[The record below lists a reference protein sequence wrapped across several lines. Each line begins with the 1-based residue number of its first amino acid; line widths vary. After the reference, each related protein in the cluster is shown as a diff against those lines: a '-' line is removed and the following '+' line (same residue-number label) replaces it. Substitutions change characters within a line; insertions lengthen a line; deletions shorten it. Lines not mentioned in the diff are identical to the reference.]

1 MNKFRTDLAAVLKAG
16 PDGDDMANADEV
28 LAELR
33 KFEKAEAQRYADL
46 ANRVQGLIDSE
57 AGRYADYVRRFNAI
71 MAALPKGAAVADA
84 IYPAPQ
90 AEPGPVSPA
99 DPAVPADRASTRNS

>member
-46 ANRVQGLIDSE
+46 ANRVQGLINTE

-71 MAALPKGAAVADA
+71 MAALPKGAAVADPTDA
-84 IYPAPQ
+84 SPQ
-90 AEPGPVSPA
+90 PEDDPGTPA
-99 DPAVPADRASTRNS
+99 DPDNTRNT